1 MHRFFDKMA
10 SAGIDLGDNVL
21 ADPWA

>member
-1 MHRFFDKMA
+1 MHRFFAKMA